1 MTLNLPESSSIA
13 HMSGQVPT
21 EAMHGSRRTVPANP
35 PTEVRTWAKSSVG
48 QYLDNTGWFIGH
60 GLMMTSAR

>member
-35 PTEVRTWAKSSVG
+35 PTEVRTWANILTTQVG
-48 QYLDNTGWFIGH
+48 LLDMG
-60 GLMMTSAR
+60 